1 MLRSLLGKPSTSS
14 SSTTSSSS
22 SKSRRRRDRDRDRD
36 PDDTR
41 STASTS
47 SHRRRRG
54 DIDPRASSSSTS
66 LVPTST
72 TSATARRSAR
82 GDDRGIDDLLPA
94 VSARY
99 EHENESVARSGVE
112 SYVTADER
120 GRGLDGDFDGDE
132 MGLGLARSRS
142 GDVADIDVDVREDDE
157 RSVARSERRRR
168 ERGHDGHRERERSG
182 DREREERRRLRRE
195 RERDGEKSRRRAPSR
210 EVIVNNP
217 EFSTSRAD
225 PGGGDEGFMAEIN
238 QPGFSQFPMQY
249 TNTFPGAVPGQP
261 PPVDPHQVPT
271 SQPYHPPPGQLPGG
285 PPGVVAPPAPAV
297 GEAAEYYNDQGQS
310 VATQPGVR
318 PNPPSLIIGAEPHL
332 MAASATPNPPAEP
345 SSMGQSGAAADFY
358 GGPPVSSAEPHG
370 NPPIQPSPVLS
381 DRPPKPSKP
390 GQPSVAAAAAAGVA
404 TYGIG
409 SAVLNGSNGHHTPSS
424 SFTPHHAPH
433 LSDPSYHPA
442 LDGGRP
448 PKPNKH
454 HSMPV
459 AGAAAL
465 GAVAG
470 YAVAGHHSTPQ
481 RPSTFGGGGYQ
492 PGSLAYHQRHHGPLR
507 RFINFWKDPEA
518 VAQFEEYSEYI
529 GVCKYCF
536 EPGSTPLEAPRKH
549 NPKRRRYS
557 DEHGGSAIRVDKA
570 GRYTPS
576 DHESRRKK
584 SNKKSWLAAG
594 LAGYVGKSL
603 LDRKEFDDSYSIRS
617 GRPASSVTSTSTSS
631 LGKKS
636 RTSRGTAIYSNRSR
650 SPLGISSDYGRD
662 GKGHASGSHSPGRH
676 RGDADDKSSYRRRRS
691 RSRSRSVSRDRSHSG
706 LKTAAVAAGA
716 LGAASVIS
724 SKSRRRRSRS
734 RSPKKSRSRYSS
746 SNGSTVDISRSYSK
760 PGISGFTS
768 FFTSPSEKK
777 TKVHTKK
784 MTRKTKKK
792 RKGFFSFSSSSSGSS
807 SSSITSSSDDAD
819 LAFGTGF
826 IKSPKGKKASRKRDD
841 RDVDAALLGLGATA
855 AGIAASVNGRRG
867 RDGIS
872 IRDNRSPHSIYR
884 NETKSTASGPVAAD
898 GWEYVSDEGSASSSV
913 DSALAYGGSAS
924 IHSKDSQDSGT
935 SKWGWRWGSSKKKKR
950 SSEQQY
956 ANRPEARDYVQQ
968 PGYPLPSQHAPPS
981 SVGSLPSMH
990 NVYPIPTGDP
1000 SQFDATNQGSYASQ
1014 TQPYIQPQPPL
1025 VARQVPT
1032 QIEHPQPIVPVSQA
1046 LYTTQAELAQSYV
1059 APTAAPVF
1067 SRSSGEYDDRHSRT
1081 SQDQYGIQPLIEK
1094 TRKDKYEDDRYSSKS
1109 RDEYGIQPL
1118 VEKVRKDKK
1127 YEEETRSRTS
1137 RKESGP
1143 RRRASSPIISTTHDG
1158 SSRPKEHR
1166 RSTTSQVQF
1175 DLTEEQEDKERR
1187 QMRYEED
1194 RETRRREREFRAV
1207 ADRERRER
1215 ERDDRRERE
1224 REYTD
1229 RPIDPIDKESSSRR
1243 SDVSTGSSKVT
1254 PIAASVLG
1262 GAAIASVVSEI
1273 EARREQKRAE
1283 ERREQRRKQRRGEY
1297 VDEDRHDDYSVDY
1310 RDKDVGETKKI
1321 FDIKDIPTT
1330 KIRLARMA
1338 ADRVKSS
1345 PVYENYADYFTPEE
1359 LRHSG
1364 DDHSIRSGVSD
1375 VGSSG
1380 PPSPNI
1386 ILIEPQSVRLEREMA
1401 AMLAE
1406 QRMAEGIPRLNL
1418 IKPTPPPSVAPSV
1431 IGDDDAARRR
1441 TPSPRNTDPI
1451 IDHDEPQPRKVDV
1464 ADIISQHVEDKNSPD
1479 PEPVLVQPNH
1489 EDRSISPIPSVT
1501 EEPRSRQSYVSD
1513 VEDEQ
1518 TEDIPAPQHIPGEF
1532 GNDIEFAA
1540 TLAAGATLA
1549 GFNSAVVTDN
1559 PTYHRR
1565 DSPPGSEA
1573 EGAFTSP
1580 VAEAI
1585 VERRASPP
1593 TYGYVG
1599 DKELP
1604 LTYDEAGA
1612 KLSRVASKEERADIE
1627 KSIPLDEDVGLHS
1640 RPAAEESEERPAKLS
1655 KKERRKMSKGAKRK
1669 SQDQSVSYDDPE
1681 MPTTGIETSDFA
1693 STLVS
1698 GQITEEP
1705 ETIKSPITEV
1715 GGFSKKS
1722 AKRGDEFFDAEEGPS
1737 SPSDD
1742 INGNGKGS
1750 GTTTIERFLE
1760 GAEFPHRPDDERSLE
1775 RHQPISPSPHDE
1787 LDSGQAEKTKEQDS
1801 AEDHRPMP
1809 GDWDEPK
1816 QSKKSKRKAKKA
1828 AKNMTDDD
1836 FVEPD
1841 APLSA
1846 EKPQPEPE
1854 PEFEPSKKSK
1864 RKSKR
1869 NGKRFEPDDDDEPAA
1884 QTVDRDVN
1892 VNVDI
1897 GENGDDRDDTASLSR
1912 SNTLANDDDDVESV
1926 ESLKSRSK
1934 RRSKRDSE
1942 IFDEQSPKSKRDSRV
1957 FDDAASVVSSPAKLD
1972 DSKEKKKG
1980 KDKDSGKRS
1989 SSGGGGFFGLFGASK
2004 SQESLSDKHKS
2015 RDVRSEAGVDELE
2028 DGEKRRRKKRS
2039 SRSRRDRDEDD
2050 DNDDARSVVS
2060 LESPGADRDRGK
2072 GGGEGEGE
2080 GEGEWDGFE
2089 HRKKRKDRRHRYEE
2103 IVDSVRAGDG
2113 QSNAGR
2119 STTSNGHDSG
2129 DGDETETQENQSFL
2143 GARPEMPLTRDGAS
2157 GLFDSALLP
2166 QQDKQRMRSRSV
2178 SPAPGRRLFE
2188 LQPQSRSRPASPSSL
2203 EGGRLPSSSLA
2214 LHEDP
2219 HSASSQV
2226 LASSPTRVP
2235 LHFRRPKSSS
2245 GVVTKSPTV
2254 ADVAESPSQGKGGSS
2269 KRPRSTEFKTSLGE
2283 FRPLWLVERHS
2294 AVKLDRAPDEP
2305 YPSLPSSKTTSR
2317 TSSVEDLK
2325 ASALPEGFAYEPPA
2339 HQAESL
2345 SERRKRPLSLQLG
2358 GEDDLYDADILD
2370 SQQATPTAA
2379 SFHAA
2384 AEKKE
2389 KPKYEFH
2396 SPSELLLDPLGLPP
2410 SPSWRPLPSPEGS
2423 MVGAREIEAADRG
2436 LDLENLPPL
2445 PRSLTA
2451 SPEPEVPLPPLP
2463 NSRPSTSHTEGGSRL
2478 AEGLLA
2484 GAAVGLAAS
2493 VAASVF
2499 EQKHA
2504 EDKALDEDL
2513 KFEVPR
2519 EQTDDDKEITLSTT
2533 EPTREVGSSVI
2544 SEVVEKNQP
2553 VDISKSTHA
2562 RNDSEPSVSYF
2573 SAEEGDFRMPGSF
2586 TPEELAVGEGQAS
2599 KLHQEITPSAPAA
2612 DVPATASV
2620 VFDEGSEKLV
2630 PEPTEPVEI
2639 APPEPS
2645 KIEADDFQPASSKKA
2660 KKGKKNNKK
2669 KGQHAD
2675 APEDIQATLSDDK
2688 IQGGEAQPTSRSVDD
2703 DIIPPASEKMLEE
2716 KEEPQPI
2723 EPAQEDAPFVETL
2736 LPAAVTE
2743 PPFPEESS
2751 SQGRAEA
2758 VDAEFEFPVTKKKGK
2773 KGKGKQKQ
2781 RTDLQHVN
2789 EPAKDDLPPQPKEP
2803 NLEAKQEDSALQ
2815 TDENKQDIP
2824 PPSELVEIDPACVAL
2839 PDDKDEIS
2847 ELLREDVQEPPVTT
2861 DEPQSAKVLPEI
2873 QGDSTSVPPESSDSS
2888 SHKGPIDA
2896 EDPASHPPADDADD
2910 TWDQPSKKKGKKGKK
2925 GRKSMTMDEP
2935 TAKSLE
2941 APEPAEPYPSDDL
2954 KLETST
2960 LNTAIQEREPE
2971 PEAEAPVPE
2980 NVHTAS
2986 IPLDKEANAP
2996 EEQAANDIP
3005 PHPIGGSDAPQ
3016 IDTSAKRSKMQS
3028 RKDKKKR
3035 KSLSVPGEEL
3045 EQLEPS
3051 GPLQD
3056 LSAAEK
3062 ASEDQPEPESSIQE
3076 REIMQGDTLVAS
3088 PDDDASKGSQ
3098 LEEDIQHPSATLE
3111 SQELVQKDSVPAS
3124 VEEDV
3129 AARDI
3134 VPEPE
3139 DLPTA
3144 PSSESDIAGSAP
3156 STDEPVPQV
3165 AEPEEHPSEA
3175 EPFDLPK
3182 TKKGK
3187 KGKKKRQSVTWEDD
3201 IPPTG
3206 SSEQKPAASEMDTAN
3221 EPSAEA
3227 EPTPPALAEG
3237 GEVEEFQSAKSKRKA
3252 KKDKKKKQS
3261 LDWTVDEPSA
3271 PVSEEPREHAEPAV
3285 EMPSEPSKTM
3295 GTPAAQPEATTE
3307 ESRELPS
3314 SSEQPP
3320 EEPEPAVHESSSHPP
3335 EEEQPRATA
3344 AEPVEVKLSAK
3355 EKRKAKKDK
3364 KNRKSLDWA
3373 AEESSAPPVE
3383 ESVEQVVEPVVEQSS
3398 MMAEQ
3403 SAGQDQPIVEE
3414 PSEPPASTEEQ
3425 APKQL
3430 EAAVEEPPV
3439 TMEPPVQEDELAM
3452 EEFSKAFVEP
3462 EPELQAPAEPS
3473 LPLPDAHE
3481 THVAPTEE
3489 VAEFQ
3494 LSAKEK
3500 RKAKKDK
3507 KKRQS
3512 LDWTL
3517 DEPSM
3522 SAAGQSTEQAEVVT
3536 EEPSAPLVTADPE
3549 LSTEPSSHQVDG
3561 GELAPSA
3568 EPPEPQLT
3576 GKAKRKAKK
3585 DKKKQQSLD
3594 WTTAEEPSAPVAEQ
3608 SVEQHVQSPAE
3619 APSEPLE
3626 TKEPEP
3632 ARESSLVP
3640 PEEEPPAPTDPE
3652 PQLTGKAKR
3661 KAKKDKKKQQ
3671 VLEGTQNEP
3680 SAPEEQP
3687 LEHIEGPV
3695 EEFSKSLDMPALEQ
3709 SEIPTEDPSASLVST
3724 EPEPLTKSS
3733 LPPPVEEMPTP
3744 VEEPF
3749 EPQLTGKAKR
3759 KAKKDKKKKQALDW
3773 TVDEP
3778 SGEQSTDQVQPAIG
3792 EPPIFSETTAQ
3803 PTESVEH
3810 PLKETLESPKE
3821 PEPEPPIE
3829 ASLLKLQP
3837 PAEEDK
3843 PAADTMEPTIEED
3856 SGMPAMPGSWADDDP
3871 VLTDSPETG
3880 TGSAPPE
3887 APPAND
3893 DGNEFPISTTKKK
3906 NKKNKKKSRLADW
3919 TDEIESPQV
3928 EQKAEEEPSSKSTI
3942 PESVEQPLPSPAEV
3956 PEDVPSLPV
3965 SEPVQE
3971 RVESILVPDISETT
3985 IPKDP
3990 TTSSFEAPTISESHP
4005 ALAEEPAPQATQDD
4019 IASESLPE
4027 HLSADSEGRPP
4038 TGDDI
4043 ISDTTTSHPALV
4055 TGQEHIPSTDL
4066 ARPVSPQLAPLP
4078 QDVFISQ
4085 KDDATRTLDVT
4096 VEQERSID
4104 VLSKSDLPPAET
4116 PQPAQEEAANE
4127 EPQTAHRGQ
4136 PMEIH
4141 VLDQA
4146 SEVPL
4151 SSETP
4156 TTNLGPESHAP
4167 AEPELDEWNVP
4178 STKKGKKKKNKKGL
4192 GITDQPAPAVDEP
4205 TVPPAPEPATVEETT
4220 EPKEKAVDEETP
4232 SWYLP
4237 TTTKKGKKKNRKS
4250 RGLEDDSLPIGDA
4263 QPTDLPDA
4271 PEAVAA
4277 PEPQEPQK
4285 EESDPWN
4292 LPSSKKGKKKNKKG
4306 RVFEDEPIIPDN
4318 KPTSDDSI
4326 EVGDASNTAVA
4337 TETPVEPQED
4347 DGWGLPTTKKGRKK
4361 NKNAQAFQNDTAP
4374 SDEPS
4379 PPLATEDPASQMDLE
4394 PQTEQVLEE
4403 WDTPASTKKG
4413 KKKNRKGRDIPDEDS
4428 VAVENTPAF
4437 EPTEPVVPELPTRSL
4452 SKKEK
4457 KAKKKGKKALW
4468 DPEDDGEAT
4477 NDSQQPA
4484 VTPEVEPTIP
4494 SEARSSENEP
4504 ALAAQI
4510 TEAERAAEDVLD
4522 KNTKSLP
4529 VFEEPTEPFH
4539 TERDNVDEAKQIQLD
4554 IGNIPASEVPA
4565 KPELIVQDS
4574 KDAEVGVGEKDD
4586 VWEETGKKK
4595 SKKDKKNKKG
4605 MKVEVGVEKAEEE
4618 REAKP
4623 TQEVVAEETPA
4634 ITRSLSKKD
4643 RKKKKRLQQF
4653 YDEEAIEQP
4662 EQPPQ
4667 EPLQTETPLVEEA
4680 ESKKVGLE
4688 EELAEEPKVDD
4699 DYWPTIDW
4707 NKGETGRELQSGSMT
4722 TKVKDPDTSSLDL
4735 ILSGDEPK
4743 SLGETVVQQPPDAS
4757 GLAGDS
4763 IGDFDEDASPVG
4775 EISEHQAMAYA
4786 AMAALNQE
4794 TPKKVRHVARRR
4806 TESEHSDELPEI
4818 SLDDTAEGFLASI
4831 DRVQPQ
4837 QDQDA
4842 YGSPSLPAVTDLP
4855 STAQPRALDLA
4866 AAPADTAQATRSV
4879 VETPEVDDF
4888 WGVSG
4893 SKGKKGKKGKGKKK
4907 ADETI
4912 APPEPSIEPTVESKP
4927 EALQAAKDDDD
4938 DFWRD
4943 SGKKG
4948 KKAKGRKRGSN
4959 DTKDGPLGES
4969 RQSALEAEEK
4979 HALGGSS
4986 GSKDIQG
4993 SDPPGSS
5000 GLVAT
5005 VFPFLER
5012 VAARR
5017 PSQEAKDQPLL
5028 ETSERSMSI
5037 DAPTFPQSFK
5047 LAADHETMSRF
5058 EEPVKGRSSLDA
5070 IPQSTD
5076 RSMDVSD
5083 MNSERELPVIKD
5095 TPRREPPLADAEAEE
5110 SVSARFRSS
5119 PSTRVDVEHSSP
5131 APHTPTMHG
5140 RPKDFLSGTPTPL
5153 PAGEPTEHPRSIFG
5167 GPYGLGGDQGAIA
5180 SPPRTPLATIKEH
5193 VPEESAR
5200 HARHRD
5206 LADVGSPERGIKSA
5220 RHTGSPQLT
5229 IGPEHML
5236 PQPRSP
5242 RPSKPARARD
5252 SVSGA
5257 VSAQPATLDMPKKR
5271 RGERAPAD
5279 ARRTAS
5285 SPYADSPTPAER
5297 KEAKGQPRA
5306 RSIGSTESLSAE
5318 SGATLR
5324 RGHSGDLRAARRL
5337 AEAGEARDDDVA
5349 GVPSSSNYDPL
5360 TDKGKRAVRGGM
5372 ADVYEGWGDVP
5383 GSSPRSPTRP
5393 PSVRR
5398 RRSLQHL
5405 HDLESRVDQL
5415 VSENRLLSSAK
5426 ATAEQQLESQSLA
5439 HRQTERAL
5447 QTRDQDIANKD
5458 LEIQQL
5464 KNSLD
5469 WFQKEIARLTEANES
5484 LTATS
5489 AALQASH
5496 ELEASQHAAAKQSL
5510 RELQD
5515 QHSQL
5520 SAGLEG
5526 IVQNE
5531 INNVLAE
5538 KNAELQHLRAE
5549 LADAREKVKALQ
5561 IQIMESMG
5569 DNVLVFRDEDYF
5581 DGQCQKLCQHV
5592 QQWVLRFSKFSDM
5605 RLCRLTSAIRDEKV
5619 ALRFEN
5625 AILDGSDVDTYLSDR
5640 VRRRDVFMSVVMTMV
5655 WEYIFT
5661 RYLFGMDREQRQKLK
5676 TLEKQLSDVGP
5687 PSAVQ
5692 QWRATTLSLLA
5703 KRPAFEEQRANDTEA
5718 VVQEIYH
5725 TLSKLLP
5732 PPRELEHTILESL
5745 RNVMRAAVGLSI
5757 EMRTQRAEYIMLPPL
5772 QPEYTADGE
5781 LARKV
5786 HFKAALMNER
5796 SGETTSNEQLEEQQA
5811 VVRVVLFPLVVKKCS
5826 DEGDGDEEIVVCPA
5840 QVLVARP
5847 GKDKKV
5853 VRVLSGDRM
5862 SIDQATQSMQSFPSI
5877 NMEGSNVI

>member
-1 MLRSLLGKPSTSS
+1 MLRTLLGKPSTSS
-14 SSTTSSSS
+14 SSAASTTSS
-22 SKSRRRRDRDRDRD
+22 SKSRRRRDRDKDRDRDRD

-47 SHRRRRG
+47 SHHRRRR
-54 DIDPRASSSSTS
+54 DVDSSTS
-66 LVPTST
+66 LPTP
-72 TSATARRSAR
+72 RRSTR
-82 GDDRGIDDLLPA
+82 SDDRDRGIDELLPA
-94 VSARY
+94 VSDRY
-99 EHENESVARSGVE
+99 EDESVARSGVE

-120 GRGLDGDFDGDE
+120 GRDGDI
-132 MGLGLARSRS
+132 
-142 GDVADIDVDVREDDE
+142 DIDMDVRDDD
-157 RSVARSERRRR
+157 ARSERERRR
-168 ERGHDGHRERERSG
+168 GERSHGHRERSRSA
-182 DREREERRRLRRE
+182 DRDRDREERRRQRRE
-195 RERDGEKSRRRAPSR
+195 REREGEREEKSRPR

-217 EFSTSRAD
+217 RGPEFSTSRAG
-225 PGGGDEGFMAEIN
+225 PGGDDDGFMAEIN

-249 TNTFPGAVPGQP
+249 TNTFPGGVPGSQP
-261 PPVDPHQVPT
+261 PPVDPHQIPT
-271 SQPYHPPPGQLPGG
+271 SQSYHPPPVQFPEA
-285 PPGVVAPPAPAV
+285 PAGVVAPPAPTA

-370 NPPIQPSPVLS
+370 NPPIQPSPTLS

-390 GQPSVAAAAAAGVA
+390 GKPSVATAAAAGVA

-409 SAVLNGSNGHHTPSS
+409 SAVLNGSSGHHTPSS

-433 LSDPSYHPA
+433 QSDPMYYPP

-465 GAVAG
+465 GAAAG

-576 DHESRRKK
+576 DHEGRRKK
-584 SNKKSWLAAG
+584 SNNKKSWLAAG

-650 SPLGISSDYGRD
+650 SPLGISSEYGRE
-662 GKGHASGSHSPGRH
+662 GKSHASSSHSQGRH
-676 RGDADDKSSYRRRRS
+676 ERYRGDADDRSSYRRRRS

-724 SKSRRRRSRS
+724 SKSRRRKSRS

-768 FFTSPSEKK
+768 FFTTPSEKK

-784 MTRKTKKK
+784 MTRRTKK

-826 IKSPKGKKASRKRDD
+826 IRSPKGKKASRKRDD
-841 RDVDAALLGLGATA
+841 RGVDAALLGLGATA
-855 AGIAASVNGRRG
+855 AGIATSMNGRRG

-884 NETKSTASGPVAAD
+884 NEAKSTASGPAAAD

-935 SKWGWRWGSSKKKKR
+935 SKWGWRWGTSKKNKR

-968 PGYPLPSQHAPPS
+968 PSYPLPSQHAPPS

-1000 SQFDATNQGSYASQ
+1000 SQFDATNQSSYSSQ
-1014 TQPYIQPQPPL
+1014 PQPYIQPQPPL

-1059 APTAAPVF
+1059 APTGAPVF
-1067 SRSSGEYDDRHSRT
+1067 SRASSGEFDDRYSRT

-1094 TRKDKYEDDRYSSKS
+1094 TRKDKYDDDRYSSKS

-1127 YEEETRSRTS
+1127 YDEETRSRTS
-1137 RKESGP
+1137 RKESGA
-1143 RRRASSPIISTTHDG
+1143 RRRASSPIISTTHG
-1158 SSRPKEHR
+1158 ESSRPKEHR

-1175 DLTEEQEDKERR
+1175 DLTEEQADKERR

-1194 RETRRREREFRAV
+1194 REARRREREFRSLT
-1207 ADRERRER
+1207 DRERRER

-1229 RPIDPIDKESSSRR
+1229 RPIDKESSSRR
-1243 SDVSTGSSKVT
+1243 SDASTGLSKVT

-1297 VDEDRHDDYSVDY
+1297 VDEDRHHDYSIDH
-1310 RDKDVGETKKI
+1310 RDKDVGDDETKKI

-1359 LRHSG
+1359 LRQSG
-1364 DDHSIRSGVSD
+1364 DEHSIRDHSD
-1375 VGSSG
+1375 AGSSG

-1406 QRMAEGIPRLNL
+1406 QRMPEGTFPWPVPRLNL
-1418 IKPTPPPSVAPSV
+1418 VKPTPPPSVAPSV
-1431 IGDDDAARRR
+1431 IGDDDTDRRR
-1441 TPSPRNTDPI
+1441 TPSPRITDPV
-1451 IDHDEPQPRKVDV
+1451 IDHDEPQPRKV
-1464 ADIISQHVEDKNSPD
+1464 DIISQHVEDKNSPD
-1479 PEPVLVQPNH
+1479 PEPVLVQPKQ
-1489 EDRSISPIPSVT
+1489 EERSISPIPSVT
-1501 EEPRSRQSYVSD
+1501 EEPPSRQSYVSD

-1518 TEDIPAPQHIPGEF
+1518 PEEIPAAQHIPGEF

-1549 GFNSAVVTDN
+1549 GFNSAVVTDD
-1559 PTYHRR
+1559 PTYHHR

-1573 EGAFTSP
+1573 EGTFTSP

-1585 VERRASPP
+1585 LERRASPP
-1593 TYGYVG
+1593 TYGYVE

-1604 LTYDEAGA
+1604 LTDDEAGA
-1612 KLSRVASKEERADIE
+1612 KLSRVASKEERADIG
-1627 KSIPLDEDVGLHS
+1627 KPIPSVEDVDLHG
-1640 RPAAEESEERPAKLS
+1640 RPAAEESEERLAKLS
-1655 KKERRKMSKGAKRK
+1655 KKEKRRMSKTAKRK
-1669 SQDQSVSYDDPE
+1669 SQDQSLSYDDPE
-1681 MPTTGIETSDFA
+1681 MPTAGTSDFA
-1693 STLVS
+1693 STVVS

-1705 ETIKSPITEV
+1705 ETIKSAITEV

-1737 SPSDD
+1737 SPADD
-1742 INGNGKGS
+1742 INGKDDKGS
-1750 GTTTIERFLE
+1750 ATTPIKRPLE
-1760 GAEFPHRPDDERSLE
+1760 GAEITHRPDDERSLE
-1775 RHQPISPSPHDE
+1775 RHQPTSSSPDDE
-1787 LDSGQAEKTKEQDS
+1787 LDSGEAEKAKSEQDS
-1801 AEDHRPMP
+1801 TEDHQPMP

-1841 APLSA
+1841 A
-1846 EKPQPEPE
+1846 EKREPEQVPEPE
-1854 PEFEPSKKSK
+1854 PEPQFESSKKSK

-1869 NGKRFEPDDDDEPAA
+1869 NGKRFDPGDDDDEPTAA
-1884 QTVDRDVN
+1884 RTVDRDVD
-1892 VNVDI
+1892 VDV
-1897 GENGDDRDDTASLSR
+1897 GENGDDRDDTVSLSR
-1912 SNTLANDDDDVESV
+1912 SNTLDDDDDDVESV
-1926 ESLKSRSK
+1926 KSSKSRSK
-1934 RRSKRDSE
+1934 RRSKKRDSE
-1942 IFDEQSPKSKRDSRV
+1942 IFDEQPPKSKRDSSRV

-1972 DSKEKKKG
+1972 DSKERRKG

-1989 SSGGGGFFGLFGASK
+1989 SSGGGFFGLFGASK

-2028 DGEKRRRKKRS
+2028 DGEKRRKKKKKRS
-2039 SRSRRDRDEDD
+2039 SKSRRDRDEDD
-2050 DNDDARSVVS
+2050 DDAQSVVS
-2060 LESPGADRDRGK
+2060 LESPGADGNRGK
-2072 GGGEGEGE
+2072 DGGEGE

-2089 HRKKRKDRRHRYEE
+2089 YRKKRKDRRHRYEE
-2103 IVDSVRAGDG
+2103 IVDSARAGDG

-2129 DGDETETQENQSFL
+2129 DGDGDETETQENQSFL
-2143 GARPEMPLTRDGAS
+2143 DMRPEMPLTRDGAS

-2178 SPAPGRRLFE
+2178 SPAPGKRLFD
-2188 LQPQSRSRPASPSSL
+2188 LQPQSRSRPASPLSF
-2203 EGGRLPSSSLA
+2203 EKGGRLPSSRSLA

-2219 HSASSQV
+2219 HSASSQF

-2245 GVVTKSPTV
+2245 GVVTKSPTAV
-2254 ADVAESPSQGKGGSS
+2254 DVAESPTQGKGAGG

-2325 ASALPEGFAYEPPA
+2325 ASALPEGFAYEPA
-2339 HQAESL
+2339 YQVESL

-2358 GEDDLYDADILD
+2358 GEDDLYDADILG

-2384 AEKKE
+2384 AQKKE

-2423 MVGAREIEAADRG
+2423 MVGARDIEAAEQG
-2436 LDLENLPPL
+2436 LNLENLPPL

-2451 SPEPEVPLPPLP
+2451 SPEPEEPLPPLP
-2463 NSRPSTSHTEGGSRL
+2463 ASRPSTSHTESGSRL

-2484 GAAVGLAAS
+2484 GAAVGLVAS
-2493 VAASVF
+2493 VAGSVV
-2499 EQKHA
+2499 EQKSA
-2504 EDKALDEDL
+2504 EDLNI
-2513 KFEVPR
+2513 EVPR
-2519 EQTDDDKEITLSTT
+2519 EPTDDDKEITLPTT
-2533 EPTREVGSSVI
+2533 EPTREVESTVI
-2544 SEVVEKNQP
+2544 SEVVEKDLP
-2553 VDISKSTHA
+2553 VDVSKSTHA
-2562 RNDSEPSVSYF
+2562 RHDSDPSVSYF

-2586 TPEELAVGEGQAS
+2586 TPEELAVGEDQAS
-2599 KLHQEITPSAPAA
+2599 KLQQEITPSAPAA
-2612 DVPATASV
+2612 DAPATATAAV
-2620 VFDEGSEKLV
+2620 DEVSKKPV
-2630 PEPTEPVEI
+2630 PEPTEPVET
-2639 APPEPS
+2639 APPVPL

-2660 KKGKKNNKK
+2660 KKAKKKNKK
-2669 KGQHAD
+2669 KGQSAD
-2675 APEDIQATLSDDK
+2675 APEDIQPSLSDDK
-2688 IQGGEAQPTSRSVDD
+2688 IQDGEAQPISRSVGD
-2703 DIIPPASEKMLEE
+2703 DIIPPVSEKPIPEVNEE
-2716 KEEPQPI
+2716 LQSI
-2723 EPAQEDAPFVETL
+2723 EPSLAEAPSVET
-2736 LPAAVTE
+2736 PSPEAVIE
-2743 PPFPEESS
+2743 PPVPEESS
-2751 SQGRAEA
+2751 SRSRAESA
-2758 VDAEFEFPVTKKKGK
+2758 DAEFEFPVTKKKGK
-2773 KGKGKQKQ
+2773 KGKGRQ
-2781 RTDLQHVN
+2781 RQRVDLQQLDELAKGDLAP
-2789 EPAKDDLPPQPKEP
+2789 EPKKPSLEP
-2803 NLEAKQEDSALQ
+2803 KQEDAAFQ

-2824 PPSELVEIDPACVAL
+2824 PSAEPVEIDPANIAL

-2847 ELLREDVQEPPVTT
+2847 ELLREDVQVPPVTR
-2861 DEPQSAKVLPEI
+2861 DEPLEAS
-2873 QGDSTSVPPESSDSS
+2873 DSTSP
-2888 SHKGPIDA
+2888 KGPFDA
-2896 EDPASHPPADDADD
+2896 EVPASRSPADDANDP
-2910 TWDQPSKKKGKKGKK
+2910 WDQPSKKKGKKGKK

-2935 TAKSLE
+2935 VTTCLG
-2941 APEPAEPYPSDDL
+2941 APEFAEPYPNDDL
-2954 KLETST
+2954 KPESST
-2960 LNTAIQEREPE
+2960 LDAAIQETKSEPE
-2971 PEAEAPVPE
+2971 PEPEAPVPE

-2986 IPLDKEANAP
+2986 IPPDKEANAP
-2996 EEQAANDIP
+2996 EETAANDIP

-3016 IDTSAKRSKMQS
+3016 IDTSAKRSKKQS
-3028 RKDKKKR
+3028 KKDKKQR
-3035 KSLSVPGEEL
+3035 KSLSVPGEEW
-3045 EQLEPS
+3045 EQS
-3051 GPLQD
+3051 GPSQD
-3056 LSAAEK
+3056 LSAVEK
-3062 ASEDQPEPESSIQE
+3062 PSEDQPESEPSIQE

-3088 PDDDASKGSQ
+3088 PDDVTSKGLQ
-3098 LEEDIQHPSATLE
+3098 LEGDVQHPSVKLE
-3111 SQELVQKDSVPAS
+3111 SQELVQKDSVPGS

-3129 AARDI
+3129 DI
-3134 VPEPE
+3134 VPEHE
-3139 DLPTA
+3139 DLPIA
-3144 PSSESDIAGSAP
+3144 PSSESTIAGSAP
-3156 STDEPVPQV
+3156 STDEPMPQV
-3165 AEPEEHPSEA
+3165 AEPEEHLSRETQS
-3175 EPFDLPK
+3175 FDLPK
-3182 TKKGK
+3182 AKKGK
-3187 KGKKKRQSVTWEDD
+3187 MGKKKRQSVTWEDD

-3206 SSEQKPAASEMDTAN
+3206 FSEQKPTATETDTVN

-3227 EPTPPALAEG
+3227 EPIPPAPAEG

-3271 PVSEEPREHAEPAV
+3271 PVSEEPREHVEPAV
-3285 EMPSEPSKTM
+3285 ETQSEPVD
-3295 GTPAAQPEATTE
+3295 TPAAQPEATTE
-3307 ESRELPS
+3307 ESGELPLS
-3314 SSEQPP
+3314 AEQPP
-3320 EEPEPAVHESSSHPP
+3320 EEPESAVHEPSSHPP

-3344 AEPVEVKLSAK
+3344 AEPVEVQLSAK

-3364 KNRKSLDWA
+3364 KKRKFLDWT
-3373 AEESSAPPVE
+3373 AEESSVPTVE
-3383 ESVEQVVEPVVEQSS
+3383 ESVEQVAEPVVDQPS
-3398 MMAEQ
+3398 MMAEHPVE
-3403 SAGQDQPIVEE
+3403 QDQRIVEYPSETPAPTEEQPPEQVEHAVEE
-3414 PSEPPASTEEQ
+3414 PSLTTEQ
-3425 APKQL
+3425 P
-3430 EAAVEEPPV
+3430 AVEESANLSAPSEEQSLEDVKPSVEGPLV
-3439 TMEPPVQEDELAM
+3439 TMEQPVQEDEPAV
-3452 EEFSKAFVEP
+3452 EESSKAFVGP
-3462 EPELQAPAEPS
+3462 EPQAPAEPS
-3473 LPLPDAHE
+3473 LSPPDGHE

-3489 VAEFQ
+3489 VAGFQ

-3517 DEPSM
+3517 DEPSTPVAEQ
-3522 SAAGQSTEQAEVVT
+3522 SAEQAETVA
-3536 EEPSAPLVTADPE
+3536 EEPSAPLTTNDPE
-3549 LSTEPSSHQVDG
+3549 PSTEPSSHQADG
-3561 GELAPSA
+3561 GEPTLSTDAS
-3568 EPPEPQLT
+3568 EPQLT
-3576 GKAKRKAKK
+3576 GKAKRKAGK

-3594 WTTAEEPSAPVAEQ
+3594 WTTAEEPSAPAAEQ

-3619 APSEPLE
+3619 VPLEPLE
-3626 TKEPEP
+3626 TTEPEP

-3640 PEEEPPAPTDPE
+3640 PEEEPPTPADPE

-3671 VLEGTQNEP
+3671 VLDCTQSEP

-3687 LEHIEGPV
+3687 SEHIEGPV
-3695 EEFSKSLDMPALEQ
+3695 EEFSKSLDMSSLEQ
-3709 SEIPTEDPSASLVST
+3709 SEIPVGDPSASLAST
-3724 EPEPLTKSS
+3724 EPEPPTETS
-3733 LPPPVEEMPTP
+3733 LPPPVEEKSTP

-3773 TVDEP
+3773 TVDEA
-3778 SGEQSTDQVQPAIG
+3778 SGEQSTDQVLPAIG
-3792 EPPIFSETTAQ
+3792 EPSISSETAAQ

-3810 PLKETLESPKE
+3810 PPEEESLESQKE
-3821 PEPEPPIE
+3821 PEPESPIE
-3829 ASLLKLQP
+3829 ASSLELQP

-3843 PAADTMEPTIEED
+3843 LAADTMELAKPQTTTIEED

-3893 DGNEFPISTTKKK
+3893 DGNEFPISTSKKK
-3906 NKKNKKKSRLADW
+3906 NNKKNKKKSRLADW

-3928 EQKAEEEPSSKSTI
+3928 EHKLEEPSSSKSTI
-3942 PESVEQPLPSPAEV
+3942 PESVEQPSPNPADV

-3971 RVESILVPDISETT
+3971 RVESIVVPDISETT
-3985 IPKDP
+3985 ISKDP
-3990 TTSSFEAPTISESHP
+3990 TISSFEVPAISESHP
-4005 ALAEEPAPQATQDD
+4005 ALADEPAPQAAQGD

-4027 HLSADSEGRPP
+4027 HLGANREERP
-4038 TGDDI
+4038 I
-4043 ISDTTTSHPALV
+4043 EV
-4055 TGQEHIPSTDL
+4055 
-4066 ARPVSPQLAPLP
+4066 LP
-4078 QDVFISQ
+4078 Q
-4085 KDDATRTLDVT
+4085 
-4096 VEQERSID
+4096 
-4104 VLSKSDLPPAET
+4104 SDLPPAEKL
-4116 PQPAQEEAANE
+4116 QPAQEEAVNE
-4127 EPQTAHRGQ
+4127 ELQTQPTGQ

-4141 VLDQA
+4141 VVDQA
-4146 SEVPL
+4146 SDMPL
-4151 SSETP
+4151 PSETP
-4156 TTNLGPESHAP
+4156 TANLDPESHAP
-4167 AEPELDEWNVP
+4167 ADPELDEWNVP
-4178 STKKGKKKKNKKGL
+4178 STKKGKKNKNKKGR
-4192 GITDQPAPAVDEP
+4192 GITEEPTPAFEEP
-4205 TVPPAPEPATVEETT
+4205 TVPPAPESTTIEETP

-4232 SWYLP
+4232 SWGLP
-4237 TTTKKGKKKNRKS
+4237 TTTKKGKKKNKKS
-4250 RGLEDDSLPIGDA
+4250 RGLEDDSPPIGDA
-4263 QPTDLPDA
+4263 QSTDLPDA
-4271 PEAVAA
+4271 PDAVPV

-4306 RVFEDEPIIPDN
+4306 RVFEDEPIIPD
-4318 KPTSDDSI
+4318 KPTGDDSI

-4337 TETPVEPQED
+4337 TETPVEPHED
-4347 DGWGLPTTKKGRKK
+4347 DGWGLTAAKKGKKK

-4379 PPLATEDPASQMDLE
+4379 PPPATGDPASQMELE

-4403 WDTPASTKKG
+4403 WDAPVSTKKG
-4413 KKKNRKGRDIPDEDS
+4413 KKKNRKGRDIADEDP
-4428 VAVENTPAF
+4428 VAVENTLAP
-4437 EPTEPVVPELPTRSL
+4437 ESTEPVAPEFPTRSL

-4468 DPEDDGEAT
+4468 DPEDDGET
-4477 NDSQQPA
+4477 TKDGQRPA
-4484 VTPEVEPTIP
+4484 VTPEAEPTIP

-4504 ALAAQI
+4504 ALEVQT
-4510 TEAERAAEDVLD
+4510 TEAERAAEGVLD
-4522 KNTKSLP
+4522 KDTESLP
-4529 VFEEPTEPFH
+4529 VFEEPTGPLDTEP
-4539 TERDNVDEAKQIQLD
+4539 DNADEAKQIQLD
-4554 IGNIPASEVPA
+4554 ISDISASEVPA

-4574 KDAEVGVGEKDD
+4574 KDTNVGVGEKDD
-4586 VWEETGKKK
+4586 VWEETPKKK

-4605 MKVEVGVEKAEEE
+4605 MKVEASVEKVEEE
-4618 REAKP
+4618 RDAKP
-4623 TQEVVAEETPA
+4623 AQEVVAEEAPA
-4634 ITRSLSKKD
+4634 INRSLSKKD
-4643 RKKKKRLQQF
+4643 KNKKKRLQQF
-4653 YDEEAIEQP
+4653 YDEEATGQP

-4667 EPLQTETPLVEEA
+4667 GPIQAGTAPIKEV
-4680 ESKKVGLE
+4680 ESKTMELE
-4688 EELAEEPKVDD
+4688 EEQAEEPKVDD

-4707 NKGETGRELQSGSMT
+4707 NKGETGKELQSGSVT
-4722 TKVKDPDTSSLDL
+4722 AKVKDPDTSSLDL

-4743 SLGETVVQQPPDAS
+4743 SLGEAVVQQPPDAS

-4763 IGDFDEDASPVG
+4763 IGDFDEDASPIG
-4775 EISEHQAMAYA
+4775 EISEHKSMAYA
-4786 AMAALNQE
+4786 AMAASNQQ
-4794 TPKKVRHVARRR
+4794 TPKKVGHVARHRA
-4806 TESEHSDELPEI
+4806 ENEYSDELPEI
-4818 SLDDTAEGFLASI
+4818 SLDDTAEDFLANI
-4831 DRVQPQ
+4831 DRVHPQ
-4837 QDQDA
+4837 QDQDAA

-4855 STAQPRALDLA
+4855 STTQPRALDLA
-4866 AAPADTAQATRSV
+4866 AAPADTTQATRSI
-4879 VETPEVDDF
+4879 VETREADDF

-4893 SKGKKGKKGKGKKK
+4893 SKQKKGKKGKGKKK

-4912 APPEPSIEPTVESKP
+4912 APPEPSIETTAESRP
-4927 EALQAAKDDDD
+4927 EALHAAKDDDD

-4959 DTKDGPLGES
+4959 DTKDGPLGQSQTS
-4969 RQSALEAEEK
+4969 RQPALEAEEK
-4979 HALGGSS
+4979 HALERRS

-5017 PSQEAKDQPLL
+5017 PSQEAKDQTLL
-5028 ETSERSMSI
+5028 ETSGRSMSI
-5037 DAPTFPQSFK
+5037 DAPTFPQPFK
-5047 LAADHETMSRF
+5047 SVADHETMSKF

-5070 IPQSTD
+5070 IPESTD

-5083 MNSERELPVIKD
+5083 
-5095 TPRREPPLADAEAEE
+5095 AEAKE

-5131 APHTPTMHG
+5131 APRTPTMHG
-5140 RPKDFLSGTPTPL
+5140 RPKDFLSGTPTTL
-5153 PAGEPTEHPRSIFG
+5153 PAGEAEHPRSIFG

-5193 VPEESAR
+5193 VPAESPR

-5220 RHTGSPQLT
+5220 RHAGSPQLT
-5229 IGPEHML
+5229 IGPEHIL
-5236 PQPRSP
+5236 PQPKPP
-5242 RPSKPARARD
+5242 RPSKPGHARD
-5252 SVSGA
+5252 NVPGA

-5271 RGERAPAD
+5271 RGERAATD
-5279 ARRTAS
+5279 ARRAVS
-5285 SPYADSPTPAER
+5285 SAYADSNSP
-5297 KEAKGQPRA
+5297 KGQARA
-5306 RSIGSTESLSAE
+5306 RSMGSSESLSSL
-5318 SGATLR
+5318 SGARGLR
-5324 RGHSGDLRAARRL
+5324 RGHSGDLRAASTL
-5337 AEAGEARDDDVA
+5337 AEEGEARDFDVS

-5360 TDKGKRAVRGGM
+5360 TDKGKRAVRGAM

-5405 HDLESRVDQL
+5405 QDLESRLDQL

-5447 QTRDQDIANKD
+5447 QTREQDIANKD

-5464 KNSLD
+5464 KNSLE
-5469 WFQKEIARLTEANES
+5469 WFQKEIARLTDANES
-5484 LTATS
+5484 LAATS

-5496 ELEASQHAAAKQSL
+5496 KLEASQHAEAKQSL

-5561 IQIMESMG
+5561 VQIMESMG

-5862 SIDQATQSMQSFPSI
+5862 SIDQANQSMQSFPSI